1 MQVKI
6 NGKVQKLDKK
16 ISLCEFVTEKKLDL
30 NKIVIEHN
38 YNIVDKKKLSGISI
52 NEGDIIEIISFVG
65 GG

>member
-6 NGKVQKLDKK
+6 NGKIQKLDR
-16 ISLCEFVTEKKLDL
+16 ISSLYEFIMEKKLDL

-38 YNIVDKKKLSGISI
+38 YNIVDKNKLSDIPI

>member
-6 NGKVQKLDKK
+6 NGKIQKLNK
-16 ISLCEFVTEKKLDL
+16 ITSLYEFIMEKKLDL
-30 NKIVIEHN
+30 NKIVIERN
-38 YNIVDKKKLSGISI
+38 YDIVDKNKLSDISI

>member
-16 ISLCEFVTEKKLDL
+16 FSLCEFVAEKKLDL

-38 YNIVDKKKLSGISI
+38 YNIVDKKKLSDISI